1 MYIEEAVTCCSV
13 TTMVSDPMVIPTLA
27 GLNIVTSLA
36 MVSLMAGLG
45 LSMARGPQPKDKQ
58 RKPPPPNPAEHSV
71 RTYSVTSHVLP
82 AS

>member
-1 MYIEEAVTCCSV
+1 
-13 TTMVSDPMVIPTLA
+13 MVSDPMVIPTLA

-58 RKPPPPNPAEHSV
+58 RNPPPNPAEHSV